1 MFFNPQ
7 SVIGNMHDQCDNYNR
22 AIDRVLNSWVDR
34 VSASM
39 QASCVA
45 QLINEGQEAVNTMET
60 HSRNILNL
68 LDEME
73 MFARR

>member
-1 MFFNPQ
+1 MFFSPQ
-7 SVIGNMHDQCDNYNR
+7 SVIGNMYDQCDIYNG
-22 AIDRVLNSWVDR
+22 AMDRVLDSWNDR

-39 QASCVA
+39 QASCVT
-45 QLINEGQEAVNTMET
+45 QLISEGQNATNIMET

-73 MFARR
+73 MYARR

>member
-7 SVIGNMHDQCDNYNR
+7 SIIGSMQDQCDIYNR
-22 AIDRVLNSWVDR
+22 AMDRVLQSWDDR

-39 QASCVA
+39 QTSCVA
-45 QLINEGQEAVNTMET
+45 QLINEGQSAASTMESY
-60 HSRNILNL
+60 SRSILNL

-73 MFARR
+73 MYARR

>member
-22 AIDRVLNSWVDR
+22 AMDRVLNSWDDR

-45 QLINEGQEAVNTMET
+45 QLISEGQEAVNTMET

>member
-1 MFFNPQ
+1 M
-7 SVIGNMHDQCDNYNR
+7 
-22 AIDRVLNSWVDR
+22 DRVLESWDDR

-45 QLINEGQEAVNTMET
+45 QLINEGQETVNIMET

-73 MFARR
+73 MYARR